1 MKTVSHV
8 CWFTFLNQTIGV
20 IIVINAIKEKRAY
33 IGTCSGLDEFLD
45 MKMISEYGAKFS
57 LEAAEILMN
66 EKGQRV
72 DYILTE

>member
-8 CWFTFLNQTIGV
+8 CWFTSLNQTIGV
-20 IIVINAIKEKRAY
+20 IIVINGMQEKRAY
-33 IGTCSGLDEFLD
+33 IGTCSGLDELLD

-57 LEAAEILMN
+57 VEAAEILMN
-66 EKGQRV
+66 EKGQKI